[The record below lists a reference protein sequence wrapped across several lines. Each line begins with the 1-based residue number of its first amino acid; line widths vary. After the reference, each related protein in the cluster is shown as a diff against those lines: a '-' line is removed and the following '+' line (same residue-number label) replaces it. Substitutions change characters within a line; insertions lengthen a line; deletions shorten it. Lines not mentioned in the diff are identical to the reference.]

1 MCPYKPSTKSLRKSA
16 ASGTR
21 KARRLSDRYAPP
33 NRATAAME
41 AMLGGCGIRREAAA
55 AIIIQT
61 RTVMRGLD
69 IRFSLP
75 QSVFRLA
82 AAGALYHSGSRSQNQ
97 NESLNTR
104 SPIANF
110 TDSLKLGPSKTNEW

>member
-1 MCPYKPSTKSLRKSA
+1 
-16 ASGTR
+16 
-21 KARRLSDRYAPP
+21 APP

-110 TDSLKLGPSKTNEW
+110 TDSLKLGPSKTNEWNSPFSPHGSTCAGSAARKFSSISLPTND